1 MYSFVV
7 FCLNQ
12 QIGFLQLICILQ
24 RISMILLDMKS
35 KNPVK
40 KSTSRVFL
48 RKEDN
53 YNDTKAS
60 RGSINSNDDVIRKHI
75 PCKKIRVL
83 VFFTNKQQWPQWI
96 RCISNQQQ
104 IDSAGHCLGWVKYE
118 TQDLRFQLLDLDLF
132 LWKRKRMMWD
142 WE

>member
-24 RISMILLDMKS
+24 RISIILLDMKS

-83 VFFTNKQQWPQWI
+83 VFLQ
-96 RCISNQQQ
+96 ISN
-104 IDSAGHCLGWVKYE
+104 DDHSELGVYQTNSKSIA
-118 TQDLRFQLLDLDLF
+118 LAIVSGG
-132 LWKRKRMMWD
+132 
-142 WE
+142 